1 LFWLKRFFSNESPQ
15 LGWIIRDCSDE
26 TEYNTHKFIQPNL
39 QVLMVESPEVVVN
52 FDIKK
57 RLTFQQVH
65 QKCIQKN
72 IAEFDLVWFF
82 PTCFDSRVLVFTSV

>member
-1 LFWLKRFFSNESPQ
+1 
-15 LGWIIRDCSDE
+15 
-26 TEYNTHKFIQPNL
+26 
-39 QVLMVESPEVVVN
+39 MVESPEVVVN

-82 PTCFDSRVLVFTSV
+82 PTCFDSRVVVFTSV